1 MIMTVFDTNLEM
13 YISFKITSYLIN
25 VKAIKAVIIN
35 YSFLLP
41 KGIDHVESLKKK
53 MFTHYSCSSGIHL
66 VTIIVHKLKW
76 FRC

>member
-41 KGIDHVESLKKK
+41 KGIDHVESLFFFYSLLVLLRHSFSHDYRTQIK
-53 MFTHYSCSSGIHL
+53 MIPLLS
-66 VTIIVHKLKW
+66 
-76 FRC
+76 

>member
-1 MIMTVFDTNLEM
+1 MIMTVLDTNLEM

-25 VKAIKAVIIN
+25 VKAIKAVIIH

-41 KGIDHVESLKKK
+41 KGIDHVESFFF
-53 MFTHYSCSSGIHL
+53 FTHYSCSSGIHL